1 MRNWYSHGGGA
12 RPLSSPAPWRAS
24 SVLSTGAPGLGGGG
38 GAGGASW
45 GGEVQPSGTLR
56 AIWPCSI
63 AAPMPVLHRAT
74 NAHTMYMRARMYNPV
89 TLPALTAA
97 RRSPLYLR
105 GVRQRKGVL
114 PPVDRCWQLCRT
126 TRRAETEEG
135 LTPKIARI
143 QYFCFRIVP
152 DWSEGQISLGTP
164 DLKTPCS
171 PRVAPWVCV
180 MLESNNGEWLFLG
193 FSYDF

>member
-1 MRNWYSHGGGA
+1 
-12 RPLSSPAPWRAS
+12 
-24 SVLSTGAPGLGGGG
+24 
-38 GAGGASW
+38 
-45 GGEVQPSGTLR
+45 
-56 AIWPCSI
+56 
-63 AAPMPVLHRAT
+63 MPVLHRAT

-164 DLKTPCS
+164 DLKTPCIPHS
-171 PRVAPWVCV
+171 WLGLGRNGHHHGVARGQVSRTDSG
-180 MLESNNGEWLFLG
+180 LKRKNGNRYVLFLEHRYAVTHSLKPLVRLSRAVTG
-193 FSYDF
+193 YKNHPPSSQLGSETAAW

>member
-1 MRNWYSHGGGA
+1 MASSQPPFRRPRCNVNPLGGPYTG
-12 RPLSSPAPWRAS
+12 RRGPAFRSAGTSWRAHTETCAQC
-24 SVLSTGAPGLGGGG
+24 LSR
-38 GAGGASW
+38 
-45 GGEVQPSGTLR
+45 V
-56 AIWPCSI
+56 
-63 AAPMPVLHRAT
+63 AAACDRAT

-164 DLKTPCS
+164 DLKTPCIDS
-171 PRVAPWVCV
+171 CSSVPHRWAPCCAA
-180 MLESNNGEWLFLG
+180 
-193 FSYDF
+193 